1 MIIFA
6 AKGEEY
12 MATLQIQNS
21 QIPIADALWA
31 LIQSQPKKVQKAIA
45 KKFEEQ
51 DIVTERQRSF
61 VKDTLSQSLKELKM
75 AQEGKIQLE
84 DARNLFK

>member
-1 MIIFA
+1 
-6 AKGEEY
+6 

-31 LIQSQPKKVQKAIA
+31 LIQSQPKKVQQAIA
-45 KKFEEQ
+45 KKFKEE
-51 DIVTERQRSF
+51 DVETERQKSF
-61 VKDTLSQSLKELKM
+61 VKETLSQSLKELEM